1 MSAYQTLKTVL
12 ENILPEGWGFKGY
25 EPIDETP
32 DAVTLT
38 MKVRSVTRLPA
49 APLGGYQVTWVL
61 TITTDLPSR
70 ESADPELFDDLIDFL
85 SVLDTDPSLSWL
97 GWSNAEKVAAG
108 EEFDR
113 LAYDITLITT
123 TTKEEA

>member
-1 MSAYQTLKTVL
+1 MSAYQTLKDVL
-12 ENILPEGWGFKGY
+12 EDITPEGWAFKGF
-25 EPIDETP
+25 EPLEEKP

-49 APLGGYQVTWVL
+49 APLGAYQVSWVL
-61 TITTDLPSR
+61 TITSDLTSR
-70 ESADPELFDDLIDFL
+70 ESADPTLFDDLIDFL
-85 SVLDTDPSLSWL
+85 AVLDSDPTLHWL
-97 GWSNAEKVAAG
+97 GWSSAEKVAAG

-123 TTKEEA
+123 TKKEEA